1 MQFNEAQQ
9 EAVDFY
15 QGPCLTLA
23 GPGSGKTAVITFRIY
38 GSAISKNESK
48 SIALMY
54 SPFIHFSFV

>member
-23 GPGSGKTAVITFRIY
+23 RVQAKLP
-38 GSAISKNESK
+38 
-48 SIALMY
+48 
-54 SPFIHFSFV
+54 